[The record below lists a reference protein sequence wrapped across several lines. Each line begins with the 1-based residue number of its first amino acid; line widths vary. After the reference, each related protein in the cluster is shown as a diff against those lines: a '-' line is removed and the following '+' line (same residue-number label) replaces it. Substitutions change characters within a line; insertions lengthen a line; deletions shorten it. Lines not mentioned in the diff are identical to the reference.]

1 MKRIL
6 ALLIALVTVPL
17 AVGCPGNSPMDR
29 KIEADLWTYI
39 QQEDQAGWVIS
50 GYDNVSGTYK
60 NIVTDHKLR
69 PANFDL
75 AIDGQAVNPLHQR
88 NMLEDIA
95 RKWRSLYPA
104 NMTPRFNMRVTFY
117 DKTISHATELGY
129 TEIDKDG
136 TVRTHHSKTQ
146 DVM

>member
-29 KIEADLWTYI
+29 KAEADLWTWV
-39 QQEDQAGWVIS
+39 QQQDQAGWTIS
-50 GYDNVSGTYK
+50 GYENATGYK

-69 PANFDL
+69 PAFFDL
-75 AIDGQAVNPLHQR
+75 AINADAVNPLHQR

-95 RKWRSLYPA
+95 LKWRSLYPA
-104 NMTPRFNMRVTFY
+104 NMTPRFNLRVTFY
-117 DKTISHATELGY
+117 NKTISHATEIGY

-136 TVRTHHSKTQ
+136 TPRTHHGKTQ